1 VTKDEWGTKRIC
13 PNCGTRYY
21 DMRRDPVT
29 CPKCGAPF
37 DAEFLVKTRK
47 SRAAAPAA
55 VEDTAPLEEELEA
68 DLAAEPGEAGEA
80 VTEIPV
86 GDEAEEEEA
95 EETAATAKAGK
106 GKGRGKG
113 DEGGEKKDGDEEEE
127 GEEVLEDAS
136 ELGEDEDDMA
146 EVIENV
152 DEEDDR

>member
-1 VTKDEWGTKRIC
+1 MTKVEWGTKRIC

-21 DMRRDPVT
+21 DMRRDPIM

-47 SRAAAPAA
+47 SRAVASAA
-55 VEDTAPLEEELEA
+55 VEEVAPLEEELEA
-68 DLAAEPGEAGEA
+68 DLAAEPDEAGEA

-86 GDEAEEEEA
+86 GEESEEKD
-95 EETAATAKAGK
+95 EETAETAKAGK
-106 GKGRGKG
+106 GKGRDKG
-113 DEGGEKKDGDEEEE
+113 TGDEKKDGDDEEE
-127 GEEVLEDAS
+127 GQEVLEDTS

>member
-1 VTKDEWGTKRIC
+1 MTKVEWGTKRIC
-13 PNCGTRYY
+13 PNCGARYY
-21 DMRRDPVT
+21 DMRRDPIT

-47 SRAAAPAA
+47 SRAAAPVA
-55 VEDTAPLEEELEA
+55 VEDVAPLEEELEA
-68 DLAAEPGEAGEA
+68 DLAAEPDEAGGA

-86 GDEAEEEEA
+86 GDEAEEEA
-95 EETAATAKAGK
+95 EETTATAKAGK

-113 DEGGEKKDGDEEEE
+113 AADDEKKDGDEEED
-127 GEEVLEDAS
+127 EEVLEDTS

>member
-1 VTKDEWGTKRIC
+1 VSKPEWGTKRVC

-21 DMRRDPVT
+21 DMRRDPIT

-37 DAEFLVKTRK
+37 DAESLVKSRK
-47 SRAAAPAA
+47 ARAAAPAA
-55 VEDTAPLEEELEA
+55 VEDVAPLEEELEA
-68 DLAAEPGEAGEA
+68 DLAAEPDEGGEA

-86 GDEAEEEEA
+86 TEEGEGEVEEESEP
-95 EETAATAKAGK
+95 AAAGK
-106 GKGRGKG
+106 GKGRGKANE
-113 DEGGEKKDGDEEEE
+113 DEEKKEDEED
-127 GEEVLEDAS
+127 EEVLEDAS

>member
-1 VTKDEWGTKRIC
+1 MTKVEWGNKRIC

-21 DMRRDPVT
+21 DMRRDPIM

-47 SRAAAPAA
+47 SRAVASAA
-55 VEDTAPLEEELEA
+55 VEEVAPLEEELEA
-68 DLAAEPGEAGEA
+68 DLAAEPNEAGEA
-80 VTEIPV
+80 VTEIPA
-86 GDEAEEEEA
+86 DEEA
-95 EETAATAKAGK
+95 EETAETAKAGK

-113 DEGGEKKDGDEEEE
+113 GGGEEKKDGDSEEEDQ
-127 GEEVLEDAS
+127 EVLEDAS

>member
-1 VTKDEWGTKRIC
+1 MTKVEWGTKRIC

-21 DMRRDPVT
+21 DMRRDPIM

-47 SRAAAPAA
+47 SRAVASAA
-55 VEDTAPLEEELEA
+55 VEEVAPLEEELEA
-68 DLAAEPGEAGEA
+68 DLAAEPDEAGEV
-80 VTEIPV
+80 VTEIPA
-86 GDEAEEEEA
+86 GEESAEGA
-95 EETAATAKAGK
+95 EETAETAKAGK

-113 DEGGEKKDGDEEEE
+113 ADDEKKDGDDEEEDQ
-127 GEEVLEDAS
+127 EVLEDTS

>member
-1 VTKDEWGTKRIC
+1 MTKVEWGTKRIC

-21 DMRRDPVT
+21 DMRRDPIM

-47 SRAAAPAA
+47 SRAVASAA
-55 VEDTAPLEEELEA
+55 VEEVAPLEEELEA
-68 DLAAEPGEAGEA
+68 DLAAEPDEAGEA
-80 VTEIPV
+80 VTEIPA
-86 GDEAEEEEA
+86 GEESEEKA
-95 EETAATAKAGK
+95 EETAETAKAGK
-106 GKGRGKG
+106 GKGRDKG
-113 DEGGEKKDGDEEEE
+113 AGDEKKDGDDEEE
-127 GEEVLEDAS
+127 GQEVLEDTS

>member
-1 VTKDEWGTKRIC
+1 MSKPEWGTKRIC

-21 DMRRDPVT
+21 DMRRDPIT

-37 DAEFLVKTRK
+37 DAESLVRTRKTR
-47 SRAAAPAA
+47 AVAPAA
-55 VEDTAPLEEELEA
+55 VEEEVAPLEEELEA
-68 DLAAEPGEAGEA
+68 DLAAEPDEEGEA

-86 GDEAEEEEA
+86 GEEA
-95 EETAATAKAGK
+95 ESEVEEESKPATAGK
-106 GKGRGKG
+106 GKRRGKVSE
-113 DEGGEKKDGDEEEE
+113 DEEKKDEEED
-127 GEEVLEDAS
+127 EEVLEDAS

>member
-1 VTKDEWGTKRIC
+1 MTKVEWGTKRIC

-21 DMRRDPVT
+21 DMRRDPIM

-47 SRAAAPAA
+47 SRAVASAA
-55 VEDTAPLEEELEA
+55 VEEVAPLEEELEA
-68 DLAAEPGEAGEA
+68 DLAAEPDEAGEA

-86 GDEAEEEEA
+86 GEESEEKA
-95 EETAATAKAGK
+95 EETAETAKAGK
-106 GKGRGKG
+106 GKGRSKG
-113 DEGGEKKDGDEEEE
+113 ADDEKKDGDDEEE
-127 GEEVLEDAS
+127 GQEVLEDTS

>member
-1 VTKDEWGTKRIC
+1 MTKVEWGTKRIC

-21 DMRRDPVT
+21 DMRRDPIT

-47 SRAAAPAA
+47 SRAVASAA
-55 VEDTAPLEEELEA
+55 VEETAPLEEELEA
-68 DLAAEPGEAGEA
+68 DLAAEPDEAGA
-80 VTEIPV
+80 VVTEIPA
-86 GDEAEEEEA
+86 GEEAEEEA
-95 EETAATAKAGK
+95 EETAETAKAGK

-113 DEGGEKKDGDEEEE
+113 SGDEKKDGDDEEEDQ
-127 GEEVLEDAS
+127 EVLEDAS

>member
-1 VTKDEWGTKRIC
+1 MTKVEWGTKRIC

-21 DMRRDPVT
+21 DMRRDPIM

-37 DAEFLVKTRK
+37 DAEVLVKTRK
-47 SRAAAPAA
+47 SRAVASAA
-55 VEDTAPLEEELEA
+55 VEETAPLEEELEA
-68 DLAAEPGEAGEA
+68 DLAAEPDEAGEV
-80 VTEIPV
+80 VTEIPT
-86 GDEAEEEEA
+86 GEEAEEETAA
-95 EETAATAKAGK
+95 EEPAAAKATK

-113 DEGGEKKDGDEEEE
+113 ADEEKKDGDDEEEDQ
-127 GEEVLEDAS
+127 EVLEDAS

>member
-1 VTKDEWGTKRIC
+1 MTKLEWGTKRIC

-21 DMRRDPVT
+21 DMRRDPIM

-37 DAEFLVKTRK
+37 DAEFLVKSRK

-55 VEDTAPLEEELEA
+55 VEDVAPLVEELEA
-68 DLAAEPGEAGEA
+68 DLAADPGEEGEA
-80 VTEIPV
+80 LTEIPV
-86 GDEAEEEEA
+86 GDEAEEDA
-95 EETAATAKAGK
+95 EGQAPAAQTGK
-106 GKGRGKG
+106 GKGRGKVVD
-113 DEGGEKKDGDEEEE
+113 DEGKKDGEDED
-127 GEEVLEDAS
+127 EEVLEDAS

>member
-1 VTKDEWGTKRIC
+1 MTKVEWGTKRIC

-21 DMRRDPVT
+21 DMRRDPIT

-47 SRAAAPAA
+47 SRAVASAA
-55 VEDTAPLEEELEA
+55 VEETAPLEEELEA
-68 DLAAEPGEAGEA
+68 DLAAEPDEAGA
-80 VTEIPV
+80 VVTEIPA
-86 GDEAEEEEA
+86 GEEAEEEA
-95 EETAATAKAGK
+95 EETAETAKAGK

-113 DEGGEKKDGDEEEE
+113 SGDGKKDGDDEEEDQ
-127 GEEVLEDAS
+127 EVLEDAS

>member
-1 VTKDEWGTKRIC
+1 MTKPEWGTKRIC

-21 DMRRDPVT
+21 DMRRDPVM

-37 DAEFLVKTRK
+37 DAESLVKTRK
-47 SRAAAPAA
+47 SRAAAPAVA
-55 VEDTAPLEEELEA
+55 EDVAPLEEELEA
-68 DLAAEPGEAGEA
+68 DLAAEPDEEGVA

-86 GDEAEEEEA
+86 AEEKAGPEGEP
-95 EETAATAKAGK
+95 ATAKAGK
-106 GKGRGKG
+106 GKGRGK
-113 DEGGEKKDGDEEEE
+113 DAGGEEKKDGEED
-127 GEEVLEDAS
+127 EEVLEDTS

>member
-1 VTKDEWGTKRIC
+1 MTKVEWGTKRIC
-13 PNCGTRYY
+13 PNCGARYY
-21 DMRRDPVT
+21 DMRRDPIT

-47 SRAAAPAA
+47 SRAAAPVA
-55 VEDTAPLEEELEA
+55 VEDVAPLEEELEA
-68 DLAAEPGEAGEA
+68 DLAAEPDEAGGA

-86 GDEAEEEEA
+86 GEEAEEEA
-95 EETAATAKAGK
+95 EETTATAKAGK

-113 DEGGEKKDGDEEEE
+113 AADDEKKDGDEEED
-127 GEEVLEDAS
+127 EEVLEDTS

>member
-1 VTKDEWGTKRIC
+1 MTKVEWGTKRIC

-21 DMRRDPVT
+21 DMRRDPIT

-55 VEDTAPLEEELEA
+55 VEDVAPLEEELEA
-68 DLAAEPGEAGEA
+68 DLAAEPDEAGEA
-80 VTEIPV
+80 VTEIPA
-86 GDEAEEEEA
+86 GGEGEEGA
-95 EETAATAKAGK
+95 EETAEPAKAGK

-113 DEGGEKKDGDEEEE
+113 ADDEKKGGDEDEED
-127 GEEVLEDAS
+127 EEVLVEDAS

>member
-1 VTKDEWGTKRIC
+1 MTKVEWGTKRIC

-21 DMRRDPVT
+21 DMRRDPIT

-47 SRAAAPAA
+47 SRAVAAAA
-55 VEDTAPLEEELEA
+55 VEDVAPLEEELEA
-68 DLAAEPGEAGEA
+68 DLAAEPDEAGEV
-80 VTEIPV
+80 VTEIPA
-86 GDEAEEEEA
+86 GEEAEEETEA
-95 EETAATAKAGK
+95 EEPAETAKAGK

-113 DEGGEKKDGDEEEE
+113 ADDEKKDGDDEEEDQ
-127 GEEVLEDAS
+127 EVLEDAS

>member
-1 VTKDEWGTKRIC
+1 MTKVEWGTKRIC
-13 PNCGTRYY
+13 PNCGARYY
-21 DMRRDPVT
+21 DMRRDPIT

-47 SRAAAPAA
+47 SRAAAPVA
-55 VEDTAPLEEELEA
+55 VEDVAPLEEELEA
-68 DLAAEPGEAGEA
+68 DLAAEPDEAGGA
-80 VTEIPV
+80 VTEIQV
-86 GDEAEEEEA
+86 GDEAEEEA
-95 EETAATAKAGK
+95 EETTATAKAGK

-113 DEGGEKKDGDEEEE
+113 AADDEKKDGDEEED
-127 GEEVLEDAS
+127 EEVLEDTS

>member
-1 VTKDEWGTKRIC
+1 MTKVEWGTKRIC

-21 DMRRDPVT
+21 DMRRDPIT

-37 DAEFLVKTRK
+37 DAEFLVKSRK
-47 SRAAAPAA
+47 SRAVASAA
-55 VEDTAPLEEELEA
+55 VEETAPLEEELEA
-68 DLAAEPGEAGEA
+68 DLAAEPDEAGA
-80 VTEIPV
+80 VVTEIPA
-86 GDEAEEEEA
+86 GEEAEAEEEA
-95 EETAATAKAGK
+95 EETAQTAKAGK

-113 DEGGEKKDGDEEEE
+113 GGDEKKDGDDEEEDQ
-127 GEEVLEDAS
+127 EVLEDAS

>member
-1 VTKDEWGTKRIC
+1 MTKVEWGNKRIC

-21 DMRRDPVT
+21 DMRRDPIT

-47 SRAAAPAA
+47 SRAVASVA
-55 VEDTAPLEEELEA
+55 VEEVAPLEEELEA
-68 DLAAEPGEAGEA
+68 DLAAEPDEAGA
-80 VTEIPV
+80 VVAEIPA
-86 GDEAEEEEA
+86 GAASEEET
-95 EETAATAKAGK
+95 EETVETAKAGK

-113 DEGGEKKDGDEEEE
+113 AGDEKKDGDDEEEDQ
-127 GEEVLEDAS
+127 EVLEDAS

>member
-1 VTKDEWGTKRIC
+1 MSKPEWGTKRIC
-13 PNCGTRYY
+13 PNCGARYY

-37 DAEFLVKTRK
+37 DAESLVKSRK
-47 SRAAAPAA
+47 RAVAPAA
-55 VEDTAPLEEELEA
+55 VEEVAPLEEELEA
-68 DLAAEPGEAGEA
+68 DLAAEPGEDSEA

-86 GDEAEEEEA
+86 GGEEAGGAEEEEA
-95 EETAATAKAGK
+95 EPAAAGQ
-106 GKGRGKG
+106 GKGRSKAG
-113 DEGGEKKDGDEEEE
+113 DKGGEKKEGEEED
-127 GEEVLEDAS
+127 EEVLEDAS

>member
-1 VTKDEWGTKRIC
+1 MTKVEWGNKRIC

-21 DMRRDPVT
+21 DMRRDPIT

-47 SRAAAPAA
+47 SRTAASAA
-55 VEDTAPLEEELEA
+55 VEEVAPLEEELEA
-68 DLAAEPGEAGEA
+68 DLAAEPDEAGEVA
-80 VTEIPV
+80 TEIPA
-86 GDEAEEEEA
+86 GEEA
-95 EETAATAKAGK
+95 EETTETAKASK

-113 DEGGEKKDGDEEEE
+113 GGDEKKDGDDEEEDQ
-127 GEEVLEDAS
+127 GVLEDAS